1 VQKAGIHKELLK
13 KWELDPNNFKEPDIL
28 SVK

>member
-1 VQKAGIHKELLK
+1 LQKAGIHRELLK

-28 SVK
+28 TVD